1 MTGENEVRVAD
12 NPESQDFRVRGNS
25 LWVLNNSP
33 TQAQF
38 DVLDLSTHKQTHLS
52 SLAIGPPAG
61 AAAGFDVSPDRR
73 QIIYTRVDAR
83 SKATSCWS
91 RISTETPESRANR
104 KFLRTGSRL
113 WEVLTIRSMFRW
125 NRYGSFLKRSETFLG
140 IGSFAGATTASRS
153 LPQMRSRGISLC
165 SARYAGDNMPLR
177 EPGTC
182 GFAFN
187 NGGNCFWIQCVAS
200 S

>member
-33 TQAQF
+33 PKPNSTFWTYLPTSRPTSVRWPSALPLEPQPALMSLRI
-38 DVLDLSTHKQTHLS
+38 DDKLSV
-52 SLAIGPPAG
+52 PAL
-61 AAAGFDVSPDRR
+61 
-73 QIIYTRVDAR
+73 TR

-104 KFLRTGSRL
+104 KFLRAGSRL

>member
-1 MTGENEVRVAD
+1 LTGENEVRVAD

-25 LWVLNNSP
+25 LWVLSNSP
-33 TQAQF
+33 PKPNSTFWTYLPTSRPTSVRWPSALPLESQPALMSLRI
-38 DVLDLSTHKQTHLS
+38 DDKLS
-52 SLAIGPPAG
+52 IPAL
-61 AAAGFDVSPDRR
+61 
-73 QIIYTRVDAR
+73 TR

-104 KFLRTGSRL
+104 KFLRAGSRL

-182 GFAFN
+182 SSAFN